1 MLIKLSEESE
11 KVVERPWEHWCRPAV
26 AEEYESRRFHHLK
39 GYLYRWREERAFQ
52 LALCGLRPGSSV
64 LDAACGTGRMTALL
78 LRNGFRA
85 TGCDVSRAMMNVA
98 RRQLAAVGY
107 AIPLVENNVEHLP
120 YRDKSFDAVT
130 CSGLL
135 MHLDADRRVKVLR
148 ELARVSRGRL
158 VVQYGCLGAFLRVKA
173 RMSGRPPGNVR
184 YPVAEAEMRRDFERS
199 GLTERARFWILR
211 GLSSSLIVLLTD

>member
-1 MLIKLSEESE
+1 MLIGLSEESE
-11 KVVERPWEHWCRPAV
+11 KVVERPSEYWRQPAV
-26 AEEYESRRFHHLK
+26 AEEYESRRFHNLK
-39 GYLYRWREERAFQ
+39 GYIYRRREERAFE
-52 LALCGLRPGSSV
+52 LALCGLRPGSGV
-64 LDAACGTGRMTALL
+64 LDAACGTGRISALL

-85 TGCDVSRAMMNVA
+85 TGCDISRAMMTVA
-98 RRQLAAVGY
+98 RRQLAAVA
-107 AIPLVENNVEHLP
+107 AIPLVESNVEHLP

-158 VVQYGCLGAFLRVKA
+158 VVQYGCLGGFVRVKA
-173 RMSGRPPGNVR
+173 RMSGRPAGHVR

-211 GLSSSLIVLLTD
+211 GLSSSLIVLLTE